1 MSRKEYVS
9 SVASHLQNMMVSHG
23 LTPEAVLDI
32 SNFVDETLQQWQND
46 ISDSIVAK
54 IQKWEEVFGE
64 DPMNFYSLGL
74 RHALDLVRD
83 LPEGT
88 TLPLEE
94 DHRDFV
100 NQLPFGRE
108 EKE

>member
-46 ISDSIVAK
+46 ISDSIVARS
-54 IQKWEEVFGE
+54 EEHTSE
-64 DPMNFYSLGL
+64 LQS
-74 RHALDLVRD
+74 H
-83 LPEGT
+83 
-88 TLPLEE
+88 
-94 DHRDFV
+94 
-100 NQLPFGRE
+100 
-108 EKE
+108 